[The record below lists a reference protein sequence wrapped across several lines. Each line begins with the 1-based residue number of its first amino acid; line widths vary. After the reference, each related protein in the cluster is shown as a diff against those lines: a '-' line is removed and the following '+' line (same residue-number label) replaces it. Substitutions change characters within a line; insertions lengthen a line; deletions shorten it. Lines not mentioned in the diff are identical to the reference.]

1 MAEYYKESFGRRG
14 HERKKK
20 RTKSVWTV
28 LADWTMHLVSL
39 LLICTTVTILA
50 MHYTPPQRMWEL
62 PVLTLF
68 APIVYILDIAAM
80 LYWVIRWRWRYA
92 LAMCLFVLICT
103 IYLPLYCKIDLAR
116 KYDTKYVERNFTKVV
131 TYNIANGNN
140 SELVDYVRG
149 LRPDIVCLQEYL
161 TDADEKWRALGD
173 EYRSTISDGNDFSC
187 EIFTKYRIL
196 RQGEIDSLGR
206 YTAVWADLR
215 IADDT
220 VRVVSLHLQSTS
232 IHPEDTQ
239 FIQRHE
245 YIYDTERETKLRS
258 IVSRLAENTRKRAV
272 QVEHIRRFI
281 DATPYKTIICG
292 DFNDVPLSYAYH
304 RIANGLNDTF
314 SEAGNGYSY
323 TFDGYFRL
331 LRIDYTLVSPSIET
345 ISYES
350 TDSVAYSDH
359 YPVVTR
365 LKINKQQTK

>member
-1 MAEYYKESFGRRG
+1 MAGYYKESFGRRG
-14 HERKKK
+14 YQRKKK

-28 LADWTMHLVSL
+28 LADWTMYLVSF

-50 MHYTPPQRMWEL
+50 MHYTPPQRMWVL

-68 APIVYILDIAAM
+68 APIIYILDIAAM
-80 LYWVIRWRWRYA
+80 LYWIIRWQWRPA
-92 LAMCLFVLICT
+92 LCVGAFVI
-103 IYLPLYCKIDLAR
+103 IGIFYLPLYYKIDLAR
-116 KYDTKYVERNFTKVV
+116 KYSTKYVERNFTKVV

-140 SELVDYVRG
+140 SELVDYVRS

-187 EIFTKYRIL
+187 EIFTKYRIV

-220 VRVVSLHLQSTS
+220 VRIVSLHLQSTS

-239 FIQRHE
+239 FIQHHE
-245 YIYDTERETKLRS
+245 YIYDTDRENKLRS

-272 QVEHIRRFI
+272 QVEQIRRFI
-281 DATPYKTIICG
+281 DGTPYKTIVCG

-304 RIANGLNDTF
+304 SIAKGLDDTF
-314 SEAGNGYSY
+314 SKAGDGYSH

-331 LRIDYTLVSPSIET
+331 LRIDYTLVSPEIET

>member
-14 HERKKK
+14 ASRKKG
-20 RTKSVWTV
+20 RTKSIWAILSDFVMYI
-28 LADWTMHLVSL
+28 ASF
-39 LLICTTVTILA
+39 LLICTTITILA
-50 MHYTPPQRMWEL
+50 MHYTAPEGKWVL

-68 APIVYILDIAAM
+68 APIIYILDISAM
-80 LYWVIRWRWRYA
+80 LYWIVRWRWRHA
-92 LAMCLFVLICT
+92 LCMGLFVVIGT
-103 IYLPLYCKIDLAR
+103 FYLPLYCKIDLAR

-140 SELVDYVRG
+140 TALVDYVRN

-161 TDADEKWRALGD
+161 RDASEKWEKLGD
-173 EYRSTISDGNDFSC
+173 DYRSTVSADNDFSC

-196 RQGEIDSLGR
+196 RKGNIDSLDR
-206 YTAVWADLR
+206 YSAVWADLR

-220 VRVVSLHLQSTS
+220 VRVISLHLQSTS
-232 IHPEDTQ
+232 IHPEDTR
-239 FIQRHE
+239 FIQHHE
-245 YIYDTERETKLRS
+245 YIYDTLREEKLRS
-258 IVSRLAENTRKRAV
+258 IVSRLAENTRRRAV

-304 RIANGLNDTF
+304 RIADGFDDAF
-314 SEAGNGYSY
+314 SRAGSGYSH

-331 LRIDYTLVSPSIET
+331 LRIDYTLVSPSIDV

-350 TDSVAYSDH
+350 TDTVAYSDH

-365 LKINKQQTK
+365 LKINKQ